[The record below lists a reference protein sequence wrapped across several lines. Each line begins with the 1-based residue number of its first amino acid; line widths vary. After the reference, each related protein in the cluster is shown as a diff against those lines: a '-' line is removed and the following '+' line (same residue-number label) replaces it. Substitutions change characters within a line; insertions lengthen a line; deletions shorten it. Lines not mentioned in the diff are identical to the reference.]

1 MTDRVVKARVTLP
14 HQGFQRGESAE
25 GNGPYLGDKR
35 EMSLLVQRTES
46 GHVLVSVD
54 SALQMIAEME
64 SCTSR
69 VAERKPVTCVCLR
82 RAPSLR
88 TARWYPPQARL
99 PCRSVRKWRAVWLW
113 PQWPSACVRAPR
125 PLCAG
130 SLAARALTGCGR
142 GARVPGPGPAAAAQ
156 GRCEVRLSLP
166 IPAPLGGLPQS

>member
-14 HQGFQRGESAE
+14 RVPTRGERQGATVLYFGRQGRDVASRSAHGE
-25 GNGPYLGDKR
+25 RACPGVGRLCASDDRRDGVVYLPGGGEEAGNL
-35 EMSLLVQRTES
+35 
-46 GHVLVSVD
+46 
-54 SALQMIAEME
+54 
-64 SCTSR
+64 R
-69 VAERKPVTCVCLR
+69 VLR

-99 PCRSVRKWRAVWLW
+99 PCRSVRKWRAVWFW

-142 GARVPGPGPAAAAQ
+142 GARVPGSGPAAAAQ